1 MIRTNEERLGKSII
15 RWKRE
20 ADGSFSGAVISNG
33 KVGETLQDTEQA
45 RLLARLRNHAGT
57 LEPNY
62 FGMEEAIS
70 RFLTFMPGG
79 FQGDRNLSEERD
91 YKVRASENLRK
102 VLDVEQAHKATSEQA
117 LAVRAAS
124 IWINL
129 LSPYESMHLKDA
141 IASPSGAAFL
151 HGAAKFAA
159 GDIAAGAEGMRQA
172 IKAYGPLTWPI
183 ATYFPFLWDPSK
195 HMFLKPSV
203 TCDFAERIG
212 QPFQYDYEAEIRP
225 EVYRSLLNLTE
236 QTRQA
241 ISELKPRDN
250 IDVQSFIW
258 VVGGYREADLPRQ

>member
-1 MIRTNEERLGKSII
+1 MTPTNEERLGKSII

-20 ADGSFSGAVISNG
+20 ADGSFSGAVILHG
-33 KVGETLQDTEQA
+33 KMGEILHDEDET
-45 RLLARLRNHAGT
+45 RLLVRLRNHVGT

-62 FGMEEAIS
+62 FGMEGAIS
-70 RFLTFMPGG
+70 RFLRFMPGG
-79 FQGDRNLSEERD
+79 FQGDRNLREERD

-102 VLDVEQAHKATSEQA
+102 VLDVQQAQEATAEQAS
-117 LAVRAAS
+117 AVRGAS

-141 IASPSGAAFL
+141 IAGPSGAAFL
-151 HGAAKFAA
+151 HGAAKFAV
-159 GDIAAGAEGMRQA
+159 GDVASGAESMRQA
-172 IKAYGPLTWPI
+172 MKPYGPLTWPI

-212 QPFQYDYEAEIRP
+212 QPFQYEYDSEIGAD
-225 EVYRSLLNLTE
+225 VYRSLLDLTE

-241 ISELKPRDN
+241 ISDLKPRDN

-258 VVGGYREADLPRQ
+258 VVGGYTDADLPT